1 MKNESRE
8 RSFRINMVSRK
19 ANIVYALVKQN
30 AGCDGV
36 EPLEREHSVNIT
48 F

>member
-1 MKNESRE
+1 
-8 RSFRINMVSRK
+8 MVRRK

-30 AGCDGV
+30 AGCDCV